1 MQLDTAMYN
10 HVKIL
15 KDEIEI
21 LKIKINPSIV
31 GQGYIYTTI
40 STLEE
45 RIQEIINQNMLR

>member
-15 KDEIEI
+15 QNEIEI
-21 LKIKINPSIV
+21 LKSKIDPKIG
-31 GQGYIYTTI
+31 GQGYIHTTI

-45 RIQEIINQNMLR
+45 RIQEIENQNMLK

>member
-21 LKIKINPSIV
+21 LKSKIDPKMG
-31 GQGYIYTTI
+31 GQGYIKTTI
-40 STLEE
+40 RTLEE
-45 RIQEIINQNMLR
+45 RIQEIENQNMLK